1 MFKKL
6 LALATLVTLSIPAI
20 GHASPTSNYYAWQIW
35 AYVETY
41 REKNTGDVVVT
52 FEDGNGAQIT
62 SFPNSAGTNQC
73 PGDPGMVVSKDHPL
87 FDRLSKALLSGGLAR
102 KKIKIAYEGVDG
114 VCYAKMVT
122 IEM

>member
-6 LALATLVTLSIPAI
+6 LAFATLMTLSVPAI
-20 GHASPTSNYYAWQIW
+20 SHATPTSNYYSWQIW

-52 FEDGNGAQIT
+52 FEDGNGTQIT
-62 SFPNSAGTNQC
+62 NFPNSAGTNQC
-73 PGDPGMVVSKDHPL
+73 AGDPGVVVSKDHPL
-87 FDRLSKALLSGGLAR
+87 FDRLSKALLSGGLGR

-114 VCYAKMVT
+114 TCYAKMVT
-122 IEM
+122 VEM